1 MLYDVLH
8 AIETASGPVLL
19 TDLSRELSIDPDI
32 LRDMLAFWQRK
43 GRLRVEETSPGA
55 SCSSGTHGTICGAN
69 CTGTDN
75 CVFTIHISP
84 ASIITVN
91 PPDQ

>member
-55 SCSSGTHGTICGAN
+55 SCASGSHGTICGAN

-75 CVFTIHISP
+75 CVFNIRISTS
-84 ASIITVN
+84 SIITVN
-91 PPDQ
+91 SPDQ